1 MNSGC
6 AWVMTDASKAS
17 EGLWKNWLT
26 LMHQK
31 PQKDSEGLMG
41 QLPHIDAQRSQ
52 KDSGR
57 IASH

>member
-1 MNSGC
+1 M
-6 AWVMTDASKAS
+6 AELPHIDASEAS
-17 EGLWKNWLT
+17 EGPWQNHLT
-26 LMHQK
+26 LMYQK
-31 PQKDSEGLMG
+31 PQKDSEELMG